1 MKSSRESIKDFF
13 LRANNLWTNESTLI
27 LSSWLEWGVLVLQS
41 SGTLFWTF
49 LGVFTEWPKKIL
61 FWMLVV
67 VFVTLQ
73 TPTDM

>member
-1 MKSSRESIKDFF
+1 M
-13 LRANNLWTNESTLI
+13 NEWINVNFKLLTRVG
-27 LSSWLEWGVLVLQS
+27 GVGSPVQTW

-61 FWMLVV
+61 FWMLVE